1 MDKVSD
7 INKVNKLSRMI
18 YKKNVEP
25 SKRKNKKYM
34 IMNDDQKY
42 IHFGDLRYEDYTKH
56 QDLKRLN
63 NYLSRATKIK
73 GNWKKD
79 KYSPNNLAIN
89 LLWNN
94 SKAIRRKMKTRQPK
108 PHNNKP
114 GRPNPTNENKTKI
127 LEKFENKH

>member
-18 YKKNVEP
+18 YKKNIEP
-25 SKRKNKKYM
+25 STRKNKKYM
-34 IMNDDQKY
+34 IMNDDQ
-42 IHFGDLRYEDYTKH
+42 
-56 QDLKRLN
+56 
-63 NYLSRATKIK
+63 IK

-94 SKAIRRKMKTRQPK
+94 SKAI
-108 PHNNKP
+108 
-114 GRPNPTNENKTKI
+114 
-127 LEKFENKH
+127 

>member
-1 MDKVSD
+1 MNKVSD

-25 SKRKNKKYM
+25 STRKNKKYM
-34 IMNDDQKY
+34 ILNDDNKY
-42 IHFGDLRYEDYTKH
+42 IHFGDSRYEDFTKH

-63 NYLSRATKIK
+63 SYLSRATKIK
-73 GNWKKD
+73 GDWKKD

-94 SKAIRRKMKTRQPK
+94 SKTI
-108 PHNNKP
+108 
-114 GRPNPTNENKTKI
+114 
-127 LEKFENKH
+127 

>member
-1 MDKVSD
+1 MNQVSD
-7 INKVNKLSRMI
+7 IKKVNKLSRMI
-18 YKKNVEP
+18 YNKNVEP
-25 SKRKNKKYM
+25 STRKNKKYM
-34 IMNDDQKY
+34 IMNDDHNY

-63 NYLSRATKIK
+63 NYLSRSSKIK

-94 SKAIRRKMKTRQPK
+94 SKAI
-108 PHNNKP
+108 
-114 GRPNPTNENKTKI
+114 
-127 LEKFENKH
+127 